1 MSKYDYLYMDIAIR
15 VAQESKCPRKQ
26 VGAVVVTASQALFPG
41 FNGHASGGPNYWEDT
56 GEPNLE
62 VIHAEHNCLNK
73 MLEEG
78 VSAKGST
85 IYTTLSC
92 CLQCAKQLV
101 GAKVKR
107 VVYLEHYRDT
117 SGIDYLKKYG
127 VIVEHF
133 NKKGNNEGNS
143 ETISHSCAG
152 DSGCCA
158 HSISF
163 KLQQERAAIAAI
175 SCNWGSYVEYHT

>member
-1 MSKYDYLYMDIAIR
+1 MKYDQLYMDLAKR
-15 VAQESKCPRKQ
+15 VAKESRCPRKQ
-26 VGAVVVTASQALFPG
+26 VGAIVVTQSQALFPG
-41 FNGHASGGPNYWEDT
+41 FNGHACGGPNEWQDT

-62 VIHAEHNCLNK
+62 VIHAENNCLNK

-107 VVYLEHYRDT
+107 VVYLEEYRDKT
-117 SGIDYLKKYG
+117 GLEYLRRYNVEVEKFEGIDCGL
-127 VIVEHF
+127 
-133 NKKGNNEGNS
+133 
-143 ETISHSCAG
+143 
-152 DSGCCA
+152 
-158 HSISF
+158 
-163 KLQQERAAIAAI
+163 
-175 SCNWGSYVEYHT
+175 

>member
-1 MSKYDYLYMDIAIR
+1 MFFLTGSQRQVASKQMGLSKYDELYMDIAKR
-15 VAQESKCPRKQ
+15 MAEESKCPRKQ

-41 FNGHASGGPNYWEDT
+41 YNGHAAGGPNEWEDT

-62 VIHAEHNCLNK
+62 VIHAENNCLNK

-85 IYTTLSC
+85 IYVTLSC

-107 VVYLEHYRDT
+107 VVYLEEYRDT
-117 SGIDYLKKYG
+117 SGLDYLKKYG
-127 VIVEHF
+127 VTV
-133 NKKGNNEGNS
+133 NKYLDIK
-143 ETISHSCAG
+143 
-152 DSGCCA
+152 
-158 HSISF
+158 
-163 KLQQERAAIAAI
+163 K
-175 SCNWGSYVEYHT
+175 

>member
-1 MSKYDYLYMDIAIR
+1 MKYDKLYMEIAIR
-15 VAQESKCPRKQ
+15 MSQESKCPRKK
-26 VGAVVVTASQALFPG
+26 VGAVVVTSSQALFPG
-41 FNGHASGGPNYWEDT
+41 YNGHASGGPNEWEDI

-107 VVYLEHYRDT
+107 VVYLEQYRDT
-117 SGIDYLKKYG
+117 IGLEYLRKYG
-127 VIVEHF
+127 VEVERLQY
-133 NKKGNNEGNS
+133 
-143 ETISHSCAG
+143 ETS
-152 DSGCCA
+152 
-158 HSISF
+158 
-163 KLQQERAAIAAI
+163 
-175 SCNWGSYVEYHT
+175 

>member
-1 MSKYDYLYMDIAIR
+1 MKYDSLYMDLAKR

-26 VGAVVVTASQALFPG
+26 VGAIVVTQSQALFPG
-41 FNGHASGGPNYWEDT
+41 FNGHASGGPNEWQDL

-78 VSAKGST
+78 VSAKGAT

-107 VVYLEHYRDT
+107 VVYLEEYRDKT
-117 SGIDYLKKYG
+117 GLEYLRRYN
-127 VIVEHF
+127 VEVEKFEEKECSCIEPYLRCNAHD
-133 NKKGNNEGNS
+133 NKQN
-143 ETISHSCAG
+143 
-152 DSGCCA
+152 CC
-158 HSISF
+158 
-163 KLQQERAAIAAI
+163 
-175 SCNWGSYVEYHT
+175 